1 MQSILKHMYICMFRN
16 IKFISISVKANTCM
30 KTVTCLFK
38 GNYSLCCTFL
48 TETDIYIFLSD
59 IYMIIYGNLIKS
71 KILSIIRIFM

>member
-1 MQSILKHMYICMFRN
+1 
-16 IKFISISVKANTCM
+16 M

-48 TETDIYIFLSD
+48 TETDVYIFLSD